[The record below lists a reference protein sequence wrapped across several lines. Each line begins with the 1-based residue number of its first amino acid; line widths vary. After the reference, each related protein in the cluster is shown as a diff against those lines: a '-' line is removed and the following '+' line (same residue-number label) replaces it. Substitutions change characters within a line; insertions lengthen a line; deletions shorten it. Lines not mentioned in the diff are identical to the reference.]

1 MKLDHLKIEIND
13 DKCVIS
19 CIVDD
24 NKRIVL
30 KVDKKYKEYA
40 QYTYDGFVVLMLVV
54 AMKNNENI
62 EVNGIM
68 SAKLYYNLKTHI
80 MPLINVVHPT
90 YEMIDIIVKELTNEV
105 YEGNG
110 VACGISCGM
119 DSLCCVQDHYFN
131 DENENTKLTHLTNF
145 YAGAYSVKNTYHNK
159 MKNIE
164 KYVSKTDLELFV
176 VDTNFMH
183 INNFEHQYFH
193 TLRNLSVPLFFQ
205 KLFKKYYYGSSFSYK
220 DSKLIK
226 NSGSI
231 TSIEPI
237 IIPHL
242 STESLQISIHGC
254 EYTRIKKTLLVHE
267 NPLNFQ
273 HLDVCVH
280 PTYYDSTDK
289 KLNCSKCFKCLRTL
303 CTLDYYHIIQ
313 NFSEL
318 FDLDIFYLHK
328 HDYLADLEKTNPYD
342 RELIKLY
349 YEYNPIIDDYL
360 LNSGAKNNEYSNVDV
375 LEILEFCDSHLNHN
389 FHGRKLKENIW
400 YAHKNEWT
408 LIQPNK
414 IKAKKNCIL
423 LNTLIKKGKQLQDKM
438 KRNIEKD
445 KIHILQE
452 VQDKNDYY
460 CTFIC

>member
-1 MKLDHLKIEIND
+1 MKLDHLKIQNNEE
-13 DKCVIS
+13 KCVIS
-19 CIVDD
+19 CIVDKT
-24 NKRIVL
+24 KRIVL
-30 KVDKKYKEYA
+30 KVDEKYTEYA
-40 QYTYDGFVVLMLVV
+40 QETYDGFVVLMLVV
-54 AMKNNENI
+54 AMKENEDI
-62 EVNGIM
+62 EVNGSM
-68 SAKLYYNLKTHI
+68 SKKLHHHLKNHV

-90 YEMIDIIVKELTNEV
+90 YEIIDIHVEELIDEV
-105 YEGNG
+105 YENYA
-110 VACGISCGM
+110 VACGVSCGI
-119 DSLCCVQDHYFN
+119 DSLSCIEDHYFN
-131 DENENTKLTHLTNF
+131 DENEETKLTHLTNF
-145 YAGAYSVKNTYHNK
+145 YAGAYSVKNTYYNK

-164 KYVSKTDLELFV
+164 SYVSKTDLELFV

-231 TSIEPI
+231 TSVEPI

-242 STESLQISIHGC
+242 STESLDISIHGC
-254 EYTRIKKTLLVHE
+254 EYTRIKKTLNVNE
-267 NPLNFQ
+267 NSLNYK

-280 PTYYDSTDK
+280 PTYYDSTTK

-313 NFSEL
+313 NFSGV
-318 FDLDIFYLHK
+318 FDLDTFYLHK
-328 HDYLADLEKTNPYD
+328 HDYLAELEKTNPYD

-360 LNSGAKNNEYSNVDV
+360 LNSGAKNNEYSNKDV

-389 FHGRKLKENIW
+389 FHARKLKKNIW
-400 YAHKNEWT
+400 YAKKNEW
-408 LIQPNK
+408 LFIPPNK
-414 IKAKKNCIL
+414 IKAIKKCTL
-423 LNTLIKKGKQLQDKM
+423 LNTLKKSGNQLENKM
-438 KRNIEKD
+438 KITIEKD
-445 KIHILQE
+445 KTHLLQE
-452 VQDKNDYY
+452 IQDIDDYY